1 MPGFRVDNSV
11 TITLAVYEGQ
21 TLDVRAL
28 SIMQKQIITDDRAG
42 GWRALEKQRGMD

>member
-1 MPGFRVDNSV
+1 M

-21 TLDVRAL
+21 ALGERTL
-28 SIMQKQIITDDRAG
+28 KQIIADKRAG